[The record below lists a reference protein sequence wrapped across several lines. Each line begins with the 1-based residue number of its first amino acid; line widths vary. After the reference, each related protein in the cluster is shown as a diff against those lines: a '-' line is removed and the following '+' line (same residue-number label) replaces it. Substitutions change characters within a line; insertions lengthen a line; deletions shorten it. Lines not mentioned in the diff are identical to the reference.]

1 VGDQFLRTRKYR
13 FGMFSLE
20 YAFSVL
26 PEGVVVGE
34 SKQGTQPYLAK
45 PVDLA
50 TLTRVIEKHLK

>member
-1 VGDQFLRTRKYR
+1 
-13 FGMFSLE
+13 MFSLE

-26 PEGVVVGE
+26 LEGVVVGE